1 MRKEVIK
8 DDSKIAAA
16 LRESLP
22 QEVGEDRFS
31 VWFGAGKRLAV
42 EDGAVVVLVESEFA
56 VDWMRTKFRG
66 VIGDVCKQVAGHKL
80 PIEFRVDTALN
91 ESKSDAP
98 VSAEPAK
105 PQAVSPQKRNGRPR
119 RFARHEDFIVGSCNR
134 LAYTSA
140 QMAAEGPGKFSPLL
154 IYGPTGTGKTHLLEG
169 LWIAAKQAS
178 PAVRA
183 VYLSAEQFTTYF
195 LGALRGSG
203 LPSFRRKYRGV
214 ELLMIDDLQFFEG
227 KRATLVELLHTIDT
241 LMQEGRQLVFT
252 SDRPPAELE
261 DLAPEL
267 SSRLSAGLV
276 CRIDPPDYETRLGI
290 VAQMARRL
298 DLNLSKGV
306 QEFVAHNLT
315 GDVREIS
322 GGLNRLKAIQQA
334 EGRNITATMAESA
347 LADLIRHNTRAV
359 DLKQI
364 EAAVCE
370 SFALAPKSLRSDS
383 KTQAV
388 SHPRMLAMWLARRVT
403 RAALSEIGDHFG
415 GRRHSTVISAQKKID
430 RWLDDGAAIKFGA
443 QQLPVEEALRCV
455 QARLQ
460 TG

>member
-1 MRKEVIK
+1 MIK
-8 DDSKIAAA
+8 DDSQIAAA
-16 LRESLP
+16 VRKALAK
-22 QEVGEDRFS
+22 EVGQDRFS
-31 VWFGAGKRLAV
+31 AWFGAGKRLKV
-42 EDGAVVVLVESEFA
+42 ENGAVVVLVESEFA
-56 VDWMRTKFRG
+56 VDWMRTKFRTT
-66 VIGDVCKQVAGHKL
+66 IADVCKQVAGQSL
-80 PIEFRVDTALN
+80 PIEFRVDRAL
-91 ESKSDAP
+91 SDAQSEGDAP
-98 VSAEPAK
+98 AASVEPAK
-105 PQAVSPQKRNGRPR
+105 PQAAAQQRNGRPR
-119 RFARHEDFIVGSCNR
+119 RFARHEDFIVGPCNR
-134 LAYTSA
+134 LAFTSA

-169 LWIAAKQAS
+169 LWITARRAS
-178 PAVRA
+178 PSVRA
-183 VYLSAEQFTTYF
+183 VYLSAEQFTSYF

-227 KRATLVELLHTIDT
+227 KRATLVELLHTIDA
-241 LMQEGRQLVFT
+241 LMQEGRQLVFA

-267 SSRLSAGLV
+267 SSRLTAGLV
-276 CRIDPPDYETRLGI
+276 CRIDPPDYETRRGI
-290 VAQMARRL
+290 VRQMARRL
-298 DLNLSKGV
+298 DLNLSRGV
-306 QEFVAHNLT
+306 QEFVARNLT

-334 EGRNITATMAESA
+334 EGRSITATMAESA

-364 EAAVCE
+364 EDAVCRT
-370 SFALAPKSLRSDS
+370 FALSPKSLRSDC

-430 RWLDDGAAIKFGA
+430 RWLDDGAAVKFGA
-443 QQLPVEEALRCV
+443 RQLPVEEALRCV
-455 QARLQ
+455 EARLQ

>member
-1 MRKEVIK
+1 MIK
-8 DDSKIAAA
+8 DDSQIAAA
-16 LRESLP
+16 LRKSLAK
-22 QEVGEDRFS
+22 EVGEDRFS
-31 VWFGAGKRLAV
+31 AWFGAGRRLTV
-42 EDGAVVVLVESEFA
+42 EGGTVVVLVESEFA

-66 VIGDVCKQVAGHKL
+66 TIGDVCKQITGNI
-80 PIEFRVDTALN
+80 PSIEFRVDRTLT
-91 ESKSDAP
+91 EGQREGDAP
-98 VSAEPAK
+98 AVSAEPAK
-105 PQAVSPQKRNGRPR
+105 PQAASQHRCNGQPR
-119 RFARHEDFIVGSCNR
+119 RFARHEDFVVGSCNR
-134 LAYTSA
+134 LAFTSA

-169 LWIAAKQAS
+169 LWITARQAS

-183 VYLSAEQFTTYF
+183 VYLSAEQFTSYF

-203 LPSFRRKYRGV
+203 LPSFRRKYRSV

-276 CRIDPPDYETRLGI
+276 CRIDPPDYETRRGI
-290 VAQMARRL
+290 VRQMARRL

-306 QEFVAHNLT
+306 QEFVARNLT

-364 EAAVCE
+364 EEAVCQT
-370 SFALAPKSLRSDS
+370 FALSPKSLRSDC

-430 RWLDDGAAIKFGA
+430 RWLDEGAAVKFGS